1 MSLEARVGVFVIVS
15 LLVLGATVYFVRT
28 AQDVRGQVV
37 YTTYLR
43 HAGGIA
49 TGTPVLFAGIR
60 VGQIAS
66 VRPSAADPTRIEIT
80 FAVKAG
86 TPVNAESIARV
97 GSVTLMSSPTL
108 FLTGGSN
115 NARRLGP
122 GEVVPAQEA
131 ISANEIAARLAT
143 LADSA
148 NDVMALLK
156 HEVPAVTGEARATLA
171 NLREISGPKNQKHV
185 ESILAELNTM
195 VRRESPKIEHITE
208 RLTALA
214 GHADELVVSAGPL
227 VANLDHAVTNV
238 STTVDA
244 VREPLTN
251 DLAELQ
257 RTLENGRALIDSV
270 RRVVGRQRRR
280 HPSNGGV
287 AANGVRER
295 AAPER
300 NAQGAPVESHSDDAA
315 RGQDGTAMTNRR
327 EGALRA
333 AFALIAALA
342 IGGCGSAR
350 YPAHYILNFEPP
362 AQAAAP
368 ERGMGISRSRNCAV
382 PTISARAASSTVRRQ
397 PKSASTST
405 TVGPSAQGR

>member
-43 HAGGIA
+43 QAGGIA
-49 TGTPVLFAGIR
+49 SGTPVLFAGIR

-122 GEVVPAQEA
+122 GEVVPSQEA

-270 RRVVGRQRRR
+270 RRVVGDNEDDIQQTMGSLRTA
-280 HPSNGGV
+280 SEN
-287 AANGVRER
+287 VRLLSETLKER
-295 AAPER
+295 PW
-300 NAQGAPVESHSDDAA
+300 N
-315 RGQDGTAMTNRR
+315 
-327 EGALRA
+327 
-333 AFALIAALA
+333 LIRTTQP
-342 IGGCGSAR
+342 GDR
-350 YPAHYILNFEPP
+350 T
-362 AQAAAP
+362 
-368 ERGMGISRSRNCAV
+368 V
-382 PTISARAASSTVRRQ
+382 PR
-397 PKSASTST
+397 
-405 TVGPSAQGR
+405 